1 MKPLF
6 EVASPNNITYW
17 STRAKRLVH
26 CKKFAEVENLLL
38 GLPNSPEF
46 QENEE
51 INRAKIALAW
61 HKKDVQAVYKLI
73 EEGIFSQG
81 DDLIEI
87 WDEAHEHEAKA
98 RTAVQRFRVR
108 KRFPPP
114 RSICPSG
121 FRKKRG
127 IPKETSKALQA
138 WLMQRI
144 KNPYPDTTEKLMLAE
159 QHGITLAQ
167 LKTWFANARRRLR
180 DRSLIKCPKK
190 KKKKN
195 ISQRRTRQKARK
207 DVAVLERSVSA
218 SSLNAAHAQ
227 EQPLRFDIAD
237 ITPQVIWSSIM
248 TDLPG
253 VSLVNGIPQF
263 AAPVVP
269 VNVTVPYQL
278 SWLPA
283 VHPAA
288 FLPVQFSRP
297 PSYNWSGNEVVVEP
311 TGEEYLSESHVT

>member
-6 EVASPNNITYW
+6 ELTNRDNLTYW

-26 CKKFAEVENLLL
+26 CKKYAEVENLLL
-38 GLPNSPEF
+38 RLPNSPEY

-51 INRAKIALAW
+51 IIRAKIALAW
-61 HKKDVQAVYKLI
+61 HRKDIQAVYKLV
-73 EEGIFSQG
+73 EEGTFSQG

-87 WDEAHEHEAKA
+87 WDEAHVYEAKA

-108 KRFPPP
+108 QRFPPP

-121 FRKKRG
+121 FRKKKG
-127 IPKETSKALQA
+127 IPRETYKALQA

-144 KNPYPDTTEKLMLAE
+144 RNPYPDSTEKLMLAE

-180 DRSLIKCPKK
+180 NRHLLKYPKK
-190 KKKKN
+190 KKKN
-195 ISQRRTRQKARK
+195 LWQRKTLQKTRK
-207 DVAVLERSVSA
+207 DVAISGRSA
-218 SSLNAAHAQ
+218 SALSLNAAQ
-227 EQPLRFDIAD
+227 GQKQPQRFQIAD
-237 ITPQVIWSSIM
+237 IKSQVMWNSIM
-248 TDLPG
+248 TDFPG
-253 VSLVNGIPQF
+253 VSMVNGIPQF
-263 AAPVVP
+263 AAPFVP

-283 VHPAA
+283 VHPTA
-288 FLPVQFSRP
+288 FLPVQFPWS
-297 PSYNWSGNEVVVEP
+297 PSYDQSDRWSRC
-311 TGEEYLSESHVT
+311 